1 MANLDPKKMLP
12 SSKSF
17 LAKTKNSFIVPQSK
31 MIGTKKINVS
41 DVVKSSKK
49 QDYSDKIQEDIY
61 EIKVKVIDIEK
72 LLKSSFSEQKKFSE
86 RKRRTVQAGKDS
98 FSFQGTKDDY
108 WGKNTA

>member
-41 DVVKSSKK
+41 DVVKSSKN
-49 QDYSDKIQEDIY
+49 KIILIKFKRIY
-61 EIKVKVIDIEK
+61 MK
-72 LLKSSFSEQKKFSE
+72 L
-86 RKRRTVQAGKDS
+86 R
-98 FSFQGTKDDY
+98 
-108 WGKNTA
+108 